1 MDDMQAVYDDE
12 ANRGFGLMSLLR
24 APLDIA
30 LDPSIM
36 DNLPDILSAVEK
48 SSALEKAIRRGGTDQ
63 EMLEMKIESIDA
75 QDPDESSLS
84 VQLSNAPGILSLL
97 DEAGYG
103 TAATMLGMTG
113 AGGKGKSFKELI
125 DEIQRLAGRMAS
137 DKDMDATR
145 YANEANL
152 PDFLKSFSQK
162 KKERTDKEMYE
173 QRPSRNMPRD
183 PDLDKGLGSL
193 DPMMEDAVKKA
204 ENIRNPSYVIEEM
217 QDTVDSFGRGVKSKK
232 YIPAART
239 REQGEKAL
247 ARLSEREQMQIR
259 ALRDQHRKAMQE
271 VFGTDRSPISFEKEQ
286 QILERLSELDKKL
299 EPYFTRS
306 DLQQMAEGGRPG
318 LWANIHAKR
327 KRIKSGS
334 GEKMRSPGSKG
345 APTKENFKQA
355 RSTTRKANGGGLGYA
370 KGYYGKSYK

>member
-12 ANRGFGLMSLLR
+12 ANQGFGLMSLLR
-24 APLDIA
+24 APVDIGI
-30 LDPSIM
+30 DESIM
-36 DNLPDILSAVEK
+36 DNLPMLLRAME
-48 SSALEKAIRRGGTDQ
+48 GTNKDTLTMQ
-63 EMLEMKIESIDA
+63 ETRDMSGPI
-75 QDPDESSLS
+75 DESSLS

-103 TAATMLGMTG
+103 TAATILGMTG
-113 AGGKGKSFKELI
+113 AGGKGKSFKELL
-125 DEIQRLAGRMAS
+125 DEITELGRRMKS
-137 DKDMDATR
+137 EQDIIDTRRATE
-145 YANEANL
+145 NEADL
-152 PDFLKSFSQK
+152 PDFLKSFSQLQ
-162 KKERTDKEMYE
+162 KERRNKEMYE

-183 PDLDKGLGSL
+183 PDLDKGLGGL

-204 ENIRNPSYVIEEM
+204 EDIRNPSYVIEEL
-217 QDTVDSFGRGVKSKK
+217 QDTVDSFGKGVKSKK

-247 ARLSEREQMQIR
+247 ARLGEREQMQIR
-259 ALRDQHRKAMQE
+259 ALRDQYRKAMQE

>member
-1 MDDMQAVYDDE
+1 MDDMQAIYDDE
-12 ANRGFGLMSLLR
+12 VGSSSGGLMSLLR
-24 APLDIA
+24 GTGDMVLGED
-30 LDPSIM
+30 IM
-36 DNLPDILSAVEK
+36 DNLPMLLRAME
-48 SSALEKAIRRGGTDQ
+48 GTNKDTLTMQ
-63 EMLEMKIESIDA
+63 ETRDMSGPI
-75 QDPDESSLS
+75 DESSLS

-113 AGGKGKSFKELI
+113 GGGKGKSFQELI
-125 DEIQRLAGRMAS
+125 EEIQRLAARMAS

-204 ENIRNPSYVIEEM
+204 EGIRNPSYVIEEL
-217 QDTVDSFGRGVKSKK
+217 QDTVDSFGKGVKSKK

-247 ARLSEREQMQIR
+247 ARLGEREQMQIR

-299 EPYFTRS
+299 EPYFIRS
-306 DLQQMAEGGRPG
+306 DLQQMAKGGRPG

-345 APTKENFKQA
+345 APTKDNFKQA
-355 RSTTRKANGGGLGYA
+355 RSTTRKADGGGLGYA

>member
-1 MDDMQAVYDDE
+1 MEDMQAVYDE
-12 ANRGFGLMSLLR
+12 EVGGRSGGLMSLLR

-36 DNLPDILSAVEK
+36 DNLPDILSALEK

-125 DEIQRLAGRMAS
+125 DEIQRLAGKMAS

-145 YANEANL
+145 YANEADL

-162 KKERTDKEMYE
+162 QKERRGEEGFQDMLQEY
-173 QRPSRNMPRD
+173 RD
-183 PDLDKGLGSL
+183 EY
-193 DPMMEDAVKKA
+193 M
-204 ENIRNPSYVIEEM
+204 
-217 QDTVDSFGRGVKSKK
+217 DS
-232 YIPAART
+232 PEAL
-239 REQGEKAL
+239 EKAM
-247 ARLSEREQMQIR
+247 RVQ
-259 ALRDQHRKAMQE
+259 RDILRKARRDGDM
-271 VFGTDRSPISFEKEQ
+271 F
-286 QILERLSELDKKL
+286 
-299 EPYFTRS
+299 
-306 DLQQMAEGGRPG
+306 AEGGRPG
-318 LWANIHAKR
+318 LYANIAAKR
-327 KRIKSGS
+327 RRIAAGS
-334 GEKMRSPGSKG
+334 GEKMRKPGSKG
-345 APTKENFKQA
+345 APTKENFRQA
-355 RSTTRKANGGGLGYA
+355 ETTAKKANGGGLSYA